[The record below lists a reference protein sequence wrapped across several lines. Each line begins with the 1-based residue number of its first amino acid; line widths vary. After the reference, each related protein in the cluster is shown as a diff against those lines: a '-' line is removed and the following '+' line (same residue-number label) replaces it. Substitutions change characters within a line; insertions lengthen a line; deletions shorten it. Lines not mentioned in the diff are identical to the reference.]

1 MRRTGWIAHCVLWPS
16 AETGH
21 KPTKYARMSG
31 LRLPKCAAERTHRG
45 KMRTEKK
52 AAFAME
58 GGRRSGYACRRTRRS
73 ERIAARYGRKRK
85 LPSQAEGGHR
95 SDCDC
100 RRARRSERIAARCG
114 RKRKPPSQ
122 RKADAGRT
130 VIAEERGGLD
140 ASRQDTEGKENRLR
154 DGRRTPVGLRLP
166 KCVADWTYRGKIRAE
181 KKTTF
186 AVEGGCRR
194 GYDCRRT
201 RRSERIAARYGWKR
215 KPPSRWK
222 ADAGRAVIAEERG
235 EEVLPAS
242 CGSCPVGIFAFI
254 RCGRRQRSRSRAPV
268 RVPRSRRT
276 AWPRIPD
283 SHAKSVRPRRDG
295 TWRIPS
301 STFKTPLRKDFAG
314 ADGPEDFP
322 GVCIESMLREG
333 VFYAPW
339 KFLTFAPPSA
349 GAI

>member
-154 DGRRTPVGLRLP
+154 SGRRMSARLQLP
-166 KCVADWTYRGKIRAE
+166 KSAAERTHRGKMWAE
-181 KKTTF
+181 KKTAF
-186 AVEGGCRR
+186 AAEGGCRSDC
-194 GYDCRRT
+194 DCRRT
-201 RRSERIAARYGWKR
+201 RRIGRIAARYGGKR

-222 ADAGRAVIAEERG
+222 ADTGRAALAEVRG
-235 EEVLPAS
+235 GLDVSRQDTGGKENHLR
-242 CGSCPVGIFAFI
+242 G
-254 RCGRRQRSRSRAPV
+254 GRRMP
-268 RVPRSRRT
+268 
-276 AWPRIPD
+276 
-283 SHAKSVRPRRDG
+283 
-295 TWRIPS
+295 
-301 STFKTPLRKDFAG
+301 
-314 ADGPEDFP
+314 P
-322 GVCIESMLREG
+322 GL
-333 VFYAPW
+333 
-339 KFLTFAPPSA
+339 
-349 GAI
+349 

>member
-1 MRRTGWIAHCVLWPS
+1 MQS
-16 AETGH
+16 E
-21 KPTKYARMSG
+21 
-31 LRLPKCAAERTHRG
+31 LRLPKNAAERTHRG
-45 KMRTEKK
+45 KIWAEKK
-52 AAFAME
+52 TAFAS
-58 GGRRSGYACRRTRRS
+58 GRRAPVGLRLPKSAADWTYRGKIRREKKTAFAVESGR
-73 ERIAARYGRKRK
+73 
-85 LPSQAEGGHR
+85 R

-100 RRARRSERIAARCG
+100 RRARRIG
-114 RKRKPPSQ
+114 
-122 RKADAGRT
+122 
-130 VIAEERGGLD
+130 
-140 ASRQDTEGKENRLR
+140 
-154 DGRRTPVGLRLP
+154 
-166 KCVADWTYRGKIRAE
+166 
-181 KKTTF
+181 
-186 AVEGGCRR
+186 
-194 GYDCRRT
+194 
-201 RRSERIAARYGWKR
+201 RIAARYGGKR

-222 ADAGRAVIAEERG
+222 ADASRTVIAEERG

>member
-16 AETGH
+16 AETAIS
-21 KPTKYARMSG
+21 PRS
-31 LRLPKCAAERTHRG
+31 
-45 KMRTEKK
+45 MR
-52 AAFAME
+52 ACLDC
-58 GGRRSGYACRRTRRS
+58 ACRRARRS

-95 SDCDC
+95 SGCAC
-100 RRARRSERIAARCG
+100 RSARRIGRIAARYG
-114 RKRKPPSQ
+114 GKRKPPSQ
-122 RKADAGRT
+122 RKADAGRAT
-130 VIAEERGGLD
+130 L
-140 ASRQDTEGKENRLR
+140 
-154 DGRRTPVGLRLP
+154 
-166 KCVADWTYRGKIRAE
+166 
-181 KKTTF
+181 
-186 AVEGGCRR
+186 
-194 GYDCRRT
+194 
-201 RRSERIAARYGWKR
+201 
-215 KPPSRWK
+215 
-222 ADAGRAVIAEERG
+222 AEERG

>member
-1 MRRTGWIAHCVLWPS
+1 MDATETVGQVSRLGKMRRTGWIAHCVLWPS
-16 AETGH
+16 AETAIS
-21 KPTKYARMSG
+21 PRSMRACLDCACRRARRSERIAARYG
-31 LRLPKCAAERTHRG
+31 RKRLPSRWKEDAVRAALAEERGGANASRQDMGGKENCLRKRKAGTGRAALAEVRG
-45 KMRTEKK
+45 GLDVSRKIRTEKK
-52 AAFAME
+52 TAFAAE
-58 GGRRSGYACRRTRRS
+58 GGRRPGCDCRSTRWIG
-73 ERIAARYGRKRK
+73 RIAARYGRKRK
-85 LPSQAEGGHR
+85 LPSQ
-95 SDCDC
+95 
-100 RRARRSERIAARCG
+100 
-114 RKRKPPSQ
+114 

-130 VIAEERGGLD
+130 
-140 ASRQDTEGKENRLR
+140 
-154 DGRRTPVGLRLP
+154 
-166 KCVADWTYRGKIRAE
+166 
-181 KKTTF
+181 
-186 AVEGGCRR
+186 
-194 GYDCRRT
+194 
-201 RRSERIAARYGWKR
+201 
-215 KPPSRWK
+215 
-222 ADAGRAVIAEERG
+222 VIAEERG